1 MTLRGVDQEPVSTR
15 RGPTPT
21 ARRLVGWHLVVV
33 GTGVAAL
40 WAASLP
46 SAFEDGMLTYAGTQ
60 AVGNIAV
67 FQVVAE
73 GMMASTALAA
83 GVGVLSRTPQ
93 GSSAGAR
100 SARQARLLGRQLI
113 GRAAAQPAGRAAGH
127 RRNVSGLGDNH
138 VGRLPGTRALTD
150 DVVP

>member
-73 GMMASTALAA
+73 AMMASTALAA
-83 GVGVLSRTPQ
+83 GVGVLR
-93 GSSAGAR
+93 
-100 SARQARLLGRQLI
+100 
-113 GRAAAQPAGRAAGH
+113 GH
-127 RRNVSGLGDNH
+127 RRG
-138 VGRLPGTRALTD
+138 RALALVANGMLAYSAVNSSGGLLHNQPAVLLVTAATFLGSATTTW
-150 DVVP
+150 VVFRGLEH

>member
-1 MTLRGVDQEPVSTR
+1 MESIRSRCR
-15 RGPTPT
+15 RVAALTPT

-46 SAFEDGMLTYAGTQ
+46 SALEDGMLTYAGTQ

-73 GMMASTALAA
+73 AMMASTALAA
-83 GVGVLSRTPQ
+83 GVGVLR
-93 GSSAGAR
+93 
-100 SARQARLLGRQLI
+100 
-113 GRAAAQPAGRAAGH
+113 GH
-127 RRNVSGLGDNH
+127 RRGHRG
-138 VGRLPGTRALTD
+138 RALALVANSMLAYSAVDSSGWLLHNQPAVLLVTAATFLGSATTTW
-150 DVVP
+150 VVFRGLEH